1 MAPPVGSARPSS
13 RRARVVLPEPL
24 SPTTAIIE
32 GSSASIARDSPA
44 RARVPSRPSPPAK
57 RLLTSTASISGTI
70 SRTASQSV
78 ESRHDLFAQQ
88 VQGGHHAIVR
98 DEPAAIQLG
107 QNAVDAELVLQ
118 RAQTIGHHLR
128 RADQDL

>member
-32 GSSASIARDSPA
+32 GSSASIASDSPA

-57 RLLTSTASISGTI
+57 RLLTSTASISGAI
-70 SRTASQSV
+70 SRTAQSV
-78 ESRHDLFAQQ
+78 EARHDLFAQQ

-107 QNAVDAELVLQ
+107 QDAVDAELVLQ
-118 RAQTIGHHLR
+118 RA
-128 RADQDL
+128 

>member
-13 RRARVVLPEPL
+13 RRAKVVLPEPL

-32 GSSASIARDSPA
+32 GSSVSIARDSPA

-57 RLLTSTASISGTI
+57 RLLTSTASISGAI
-70 SRTASQSV
+70 SGTANSM
-78 ESRHDLFAQQ
+78 EARHDLFAQQ

-98 DEPAAIQLG
+98 DEPTAIQLG
-107 QNAVDAELVLQ
+107 QDAVDPEFVLQ
-118 RAQTIGHHLR
+118 RA
-128 RADQDL
+128 